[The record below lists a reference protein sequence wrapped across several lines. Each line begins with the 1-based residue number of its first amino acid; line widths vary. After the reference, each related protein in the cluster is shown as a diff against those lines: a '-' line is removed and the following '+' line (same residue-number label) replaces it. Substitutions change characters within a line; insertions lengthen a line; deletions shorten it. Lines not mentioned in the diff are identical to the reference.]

1 MREMKICK
9 RGLYAQIIDEI
20 GTVRAC
26 SWAGYYILGNLR
38 DNTMSE
44 VFNSEAA
51 KKFRHTLLDGTYE
64 FCNEENCP

>member
-1 MREMKICK
+1 MKICK

-51 KKFRHTLLDGTYE
+51 KSSDKHY
-64 FCNEENCP
+64 